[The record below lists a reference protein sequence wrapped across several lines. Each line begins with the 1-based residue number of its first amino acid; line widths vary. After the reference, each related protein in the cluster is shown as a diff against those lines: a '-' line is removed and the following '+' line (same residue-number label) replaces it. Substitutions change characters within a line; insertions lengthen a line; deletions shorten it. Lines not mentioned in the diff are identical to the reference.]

1 MLLSPHSLL
10 SHGGSDS
17 RGKDIV
23 YNMVQTLQNYDMAFS
38 NISGRISKLFGK
50 TQEDQ
55 GDSRN
60 KIFPLAEMNEIHG
73 NIEICKNLVQKLHL
87 CIQQLKGLSRLLETT
102 GHAPHETY
110 FKTLSLL
117 DTLVLAKKIVDA
129 YSVQTCVNSNLVKEL
144 VESRSTHNIGQLL
157 LVFSLQP
164 VTHSVKHYRAML
176 YVDCIK

>member
-1 MLLSPHSLL
+1 
-10 SHGGSDS
+10 
-17 RGKDIV
+17 
-23 YNMVQTLQNYDMAFS
+23 MVQTLQNYDMAFS
-38 NISGRISKLFGK
+38 NISGRISNLFGK
-50 TQEDQ
+50 ASEDKN
-55 GDSRN
+55 DCKR

-73 NIEICKNLVQKLHL
+73 NLEICKNLVQKLHL
-87 CIQQLKGLSRLLETT
+87 CIQQLKGLSKLLETT

-144 VESRSTHNIGQLL
+144 VENRSTPDIRQLL

>member
-1 MLLSPHSLL
+1 MLLSSHSLL
-10 SHGGSDS
+10 SHGGADS

-38 NISGRISKLFGK
+38 NISNRITRLFGK
-50 TQEDQ
+50 KLDASERVSQVSVLE
-55 GDSRN
+55 
-60 KIFPLAEMNEIHG
+60 EMNEIHH

-87 CIQQLKGLSRLLETT
+87 CIQQLKGLSKLLEAT
-102 GHAPHETY
+102 GHAPYQTY

-117 DTLVLAKKIVDA
+117 DTLVIAKKIVDA
-129 YSVQTCVNSNLVKEL
+129 YSVQTCVNGNLVKEL
-144 VESRSTHNIGQLL
+144 VQNRGSPSIRQLL

-164 VTHSVKHYRAML
+164 VTHAVKHYRAML